1 MKTQLPAFIAALL
14 LGLAAGCGPAAAPP
28 PSEPAAPS
36 PAPSPAPAPSPSPSP
51 APAPSPS
58 PAPSGAQQQQPVAG
72 GYTAQDPASPDMQA
86 AATKAVE
93 LLKTRASDPSLTLGK
108 VLSAQTQVVAGLNYR
123 LRVELGSAS
132 GPQTLTLTLYRDLQG
147 GYQLTA
153 VER

>member
-36 PAPSPAPAPSPSPSP
+36 PSPSPAPAPSPAPSPSPSP
-51 APAPSPS
+51 AP
-58 PAPSGAQQQQPVAG
+58 SGAPQQQPVAG

-93 LLKTRASDPSLTLGK
+93 LLKARANDPSLTLGK

-132 GPQTLTLTLYRDLQG
+132 GPQTVTLTLYRDLQG
-147 GYQLTA
+147 AYQLTA